1 MTLVEVLAAMFVLT
15 VGIIGTVSAF
25 DSSRKLTLTAER
37 RQSIAHLAQREL
49 ERLQSVTYSQLYMS
63 SAPSHFSESTNPD
76 YYVDYSTPV
85 KCTEVEKGGCFAPN
99 TESTTEEEALAIAPK
114 SKGECK
120 SLSEEE
126 CGKVSPNPVGRP
138 CAENPVGSCEWT
150 DGRLKGDIYD
160 FITWHYDT
168 VCKQEV
174 KVGEKRCSE
183 QSYKRATVVVTVSV
197 PSGTHAVTPTRA
209 STLIADPKAVDPN
222 PNASPGTVCGEKP
235 CTSGIGKGD
244 ARSWFLHDSSA
255 QEDEEK
261 KEVPTP
267 SKANKTDST
276 VAASNTEPC
285 TKTKWNSCPRPDLMD
300 ATSPSAATLYDY
312 SSDQDT
318 ACSPLTCYT
327 DGTSA
332 YGGRRLLRGLECSE
346 EPTST
351 EAEANFKNEMWVTE
365 PLSKETKLTA
375 AGGLSIYTQAVNGL
389 SGEKVTLCLAIY
401 SVPKEIKDLWGEGN
415 LATEN
420 PTLLA
425 YTSYAPTE
433 WPKVMEAVT
442 FAFEPSGSSKLLEPK
457 TGFTIEAGKLAI
469 AAEHRIGV
477 RIWPAKISTS
487 DISIAY
493 DTAAQPSILQL
504 NTEE

>member
-15 VGIIGTVSAF
+15 VGIIGTISAF

-63 SAPSHFSESTNPD
+63 SAPSHSSESPNPD

-85 KCTEVEKGGCFAPN
+85 KCTEVEKGGCFAQN
-99 TESTTEEEALAIAPK
+99 VESTSEEEALAVAPK

-183 QSYKRATVVVTVSV
+183 ESYKRATVVVTVSV
-197 PSGTHAVTPTRA
+197 PSGTHAVTPTRS

-244 ARSWFLHDSSA
+244 ARSWFLHDSGA
-255 QEDEEK
+255 QNDEEK
-261 KEVPTP
+261 HEVPAPGKNNAETDPTVAP
-267 SKANKTDST
+267 SK
-276 VAASNTEPC
+276 TEPC
-285 TKTKWNSCPRPDLMD
+285 ESSKPYKGCPRPDFMD
-300 ATSPSAATLYDY
+300 ATSPSAEKLYDY
-312 SSDQDT
+312 SPGQDIVNSQY
-318 ACSPLTCYT
+318 AYT
-327 DGTSA
+327 FGTNEF
-332 YGGRRLLRGLECSE
+332 GGRRLER
-346 EPTST
+346 ST
-351 EAEANFKNEMWVTE
+351 ECNAEPPSGGETSENYASEFWVSE
-365 PLSKETKLTA
+365 PLAVVAKLTA
-375 AGGLSIYTQAVNGL
+375 AGGISIYTQTIDGAAAQ
-389 SGEKVTLCLAIY
+389 KVTLCLAIY
-401 SVPKEIKDLWGEGN
+401 NVPKEIADVWMKHS
-415 LATEN
+415 TEE
-420 PTLLA
+420 PEELA
-425 YTSYAPTE
+425 YTSYTPTE
-433 WPKVMEAVT
+433 WPSSMQAVS
-442 FAFEPSGSSKLLEPK
+442 FAFEPSGSNELLDPK
-457 TGFTIEAGKLAI
+457 TGLAIEAGKLAI
-469 AAEHRIGV
+469 PVEHRIGV
-477 RIWPAKISTS
+477 RIWPAKISMS

-493 DTAAQPSILQL
+493 DTAAQSSILQL